1 MVSLLTWL
9 HLAESIKSEIQP
21 HILARGLQYLADN
34 RVTALAME
42 GTLVTATVEGTE
54 SYSVQLDVDAFP
66 KHSVC
71 TCPYGDLC
79 KHLAAVAL
87 QVLEEAGVTF
97 DALNDLVH
105 GSRLQGLDSVARHL
119 KVSDEVAPAGDF
131 RPNAALTDWALFVE
145 SQIDSLSSFG
155 YYHGYELEQVCEGL
169 LQQTKSWSPSQRQL
183 AAVVVRVVALAKRLE
198 LGQGGQTPISLSYW
212 VRSAA
217 NEVRKLEENL
227 RQLAAIGDDLHLLDE
242 RQVGDWINWLHERFF
257 DQLGELPASAAALE
271 WMWLHWLHRYPELL
285 KQERVYLEQQARRLH
300 VRGFTASEE
309 WVCVRRMQ
317 ALLQILAGEEDTGL
331 QQLGELEAA
340 DLDGTVRVLVAL
352 EQRGRW
358 DLCGRTL
365 RDVSALLRQGEAW
378 AGVFAE
384 HWMALAHHVESAQRA
399 CRDFLRAHL
408 PTTATQYRYYLLQ
421 HAAFV
426 DWADYVM
433 TAGGLDAVSSD
444 ERKWVE
450 QRAPEVLLPILHQQ
464 VHRLVEQRTREHY
477 RLACRRLKQLR
488 KHYRKLKQTDVWEA
502 YIGRFTAR
510 HRRLRALMEE
520 MEKAKVM
527 PQ

>member
-1 MVSLLTWL
+1 MASRLTWL

-21 HILARGLQYLADN
+21 HILARGLHYLADN
-34 RVTALAME
+34 RVTALALE

-54 SYSVQLDVDAFP
+54 SYSVQLDVDRFP
-66 KHSVC
+66 GRSLC

-79 KHLAAVAL
+79 KHMAAVAL

-97 DALNDLVH
+97 DTLDDLVH
-105 GSRLQGLDSVARHL
+105 GPRLQGLNRVARDL
-119 KVSDEVAPAGDF
+119 KTDEVAPVGDF
-131 RPNAALTDWALFVE
+131 RPSAALTDWARYVE
-145 SQIDSLSSFG
+145 SQIDSLSSWG
-155 YYHGYELEQVCEGL
+155 DYRGYELDRVCERL
-169 LQQTKSWSPSQRQL
+169 LQQTTSWPPTKRQL
-183 AAVVVRVVALAKRLE
+183 AAVVVRTVTMVKRLE
-198 LGQGGQTPISLSYW
+198 RGQGGQTPISLSYS
-212 VRSAA
+212 VRSAEGEA
-217 NEVRKLEENL
+217 RQLESNL
-227 RQLAAIGDDLHLLDE
+227 RQLSASAEDVSFLDE
-242 RQVGDWINWLHERFF
+242 GWVGDWIAWLHARLF
-257 DQLGELPASAAALE
+257 DQLGLVPTSMAALE
-271 WMWLHWLHRYPELL
+271 WMWLYWLRLYPERLR
-285 KQERVYLEQQARRLH
+285 QERVYLEQQARRLH
-300 VRGFTASEE
+300 AEGCTAREGLAR
-309 WVCVRRMQ
+309 VGRLQ
-317 ALLQILAGEEDTGL
+317 ALLQILAGEEEEGL
-331 QQLGELEAA
+331 RRLSELEGA
-340 DLDGTVRVLVAL
+340 DFDGAVRVLQAL

-358 DLCGRTL
+358 DLCGRLL
-365 RDVSALLRQGEAW
+365 RDVSALLQPGQAW

-384 HWMALAHHVESAQRA
+384 HWMVLARHVESAQRE

-408 PTTATQYRYYLLQ
+408 PTTAGQYRDYLLQ

-450 QRAPEVLLPILHQQ
+450 KRAPQVLLPILHQE
-464 VHRLVEQRTREHY
+464 VHRLVGQRTREHY

-488 KHYRKLKQTDVWEA
+488 TQYRKLKQADVWEA

-527 PQ
+527 PP